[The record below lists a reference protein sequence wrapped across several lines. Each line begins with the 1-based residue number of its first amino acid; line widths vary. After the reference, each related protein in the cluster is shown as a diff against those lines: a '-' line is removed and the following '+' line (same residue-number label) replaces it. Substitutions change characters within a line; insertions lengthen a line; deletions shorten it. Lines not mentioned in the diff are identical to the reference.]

1 MLCDTLSSHNFNVS
15 ADAEGKLILSA
26 LPAMAE
32 KHLLHPS
39 CFCQLHFS
47 LTTHSA
53 LTLEGL
59 SWP

>member
-1 MLCDTLSSHNFNVS
+1 VCDMLDVS
-15 ADAEGKLILSA
+15 ADAEGKLTLSA